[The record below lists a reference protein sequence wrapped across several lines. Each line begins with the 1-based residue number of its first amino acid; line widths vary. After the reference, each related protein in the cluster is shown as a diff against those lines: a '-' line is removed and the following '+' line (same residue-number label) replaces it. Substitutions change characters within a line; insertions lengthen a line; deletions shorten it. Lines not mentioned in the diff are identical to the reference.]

1 MANDL
6 MMAAAEVNV
15 PYANGGG
22 ASRTSTGVAPY
33 TGTFGKAELVHL
45 LKRTMFGATQS
56 DIDYFTGKTLA
67 QVVTELLTTGVA
79 PAPPLKAYT
88 NSADSANVAF
98 GQTWVNAPYLVQVAG
113 DRVISLKAWWF
124 GQLVNQNRTI
134 EEKLILCWHNH
145 FATEAKIY
153 QDARYG
159 YKYLSTLRQNCL
171 GDFKALTKA
180 ITLEP
185 AMLDYLNGHLNRVGA
200 PDENYARE
208 LQELFTVGKDLNPH
222 FTEPDVVAAA
232 KVLTGY
238 QKDIT
243 NISYVFNPARH
254 DSTNKTFSSFY
265 GNTVIS
271 GQSGNAGEG
280 ELDDLLTMIFAHDEV
295 AKNVVRRIY
304 RFFVY
309 YKIDASV
316 EANVIEPLADTF
328 RNNGYQ
334 IKPMLEQLFMSEH
347 FFDVLN
353 RSCFIKPSV
362 DFLVTFSRELK
373 LEFPTLPADLAT
385 LYDMWFVAE
394 TYANGMQQDLLDPP
408 SVAGWPAYYQLPSF
422 HRVWINTDTLP
433 KRNQF
438 TDFLLY
444 VGYTKN
450 SKKLIVDPIV
460 FVSQFSNPSDPN
472 VLLDE
477 VLDLMITFQVSTS
490 IKQYLKT
497 YGLLSGQ
504 TQDYY
509 WTNAWND
516 YINNPTDTAKKQI
529 VVQRL
534 QVVLKYIMNL
544 PEYQLS

>member
-1 MANDL
+1 MSNDL
-6 MMAAAEVNV
+6 LMSAAEVNV
-15 PYANGGG
+15 PYARHGS
-22 ASRTSTGVAPY
+22 ASRSTTGVNPY
-33 TGTFGKAELVHL
+33 IGAFGKAELVHL
-45 LKRTMFGATQS
+45 LKRTMFGATQA
-56 DIDYFTGKTLA
+56 DIDYFTGKTLT
-67 QVVTELLTTGVA
+67 QVVSELLTLGTA
-79 PAPPLKAYT
+79 PSPPVKAYVNT
-88 NSADSANVAF
+88 NDDANVPF
-98 GQTWVNAPYLVQVAG
+98 GQTWVNAPYVPLALA

-124 GQLVNQNRTI
+124 GQMVNQGRSI
-134 EEKLILCWHNH
+134 EEKMVLCFHNH
-145 FATEAKIY
+145 FSTASKVY
-153 QDARYG
+153 QDGRYG
-159 YKYLSTLRQNCL
+159 YKYLSSIRQNCL

-180 ITLEP
+180 MTLEP
-185 AMLDYLNGHLNRVGA
+185 AMLDYLNGHFNRVGA

-254 DSTNKTFSSFY
+254 DSSDKTFSSFY
-265 GNTVIS
+265 NNTVIT
-271 GQSGNAGEG
+271 GRTGNAGQD
-280 ELDDLLTMIFAHDEV
+280 ELDDLLTMIFAHPEV
-295 AKNVVRRIY
+295 ARNVVRRIY

-309 YKIDASV
+309 YKIDATV
-316 EANVIEPLADTF
+316 EANVIIPLADTF

-334 IKPMLEQLFMSEH
+334 IKPMLEQLFLSEH
-347 FFDVLN
+347 FFDMLN

-362 DFLVTFSRELK
+362 DFLVSFSREMK

-394 TYANGMQQDLLDPP
+394 SYANSMQQDLLDPP
-408 SVAGWPAYYQLPSF
+408 AVAGWPAYYQLPSF

-450 SKKLIVDPIV
+450 GKKLIVDPIA
-460 FVSQFSNPSDPN
+460 FVSQFSTPSDPN
-472 VLLDE
+472 SLLNE
-477 VLDLMITFQVSTS
+477 MLDLLITFQVSTT